1 MMGGSQV
8 TGRLFLT
15 GLPDGAGSVRESDA
29 LKASVA

>member
-1 MMGGSQV
+1 MIGGSRV

-15 GLPDGAGSVRESDA
+15 GMPDGAGSVRESDA